1 MNEYLIKQPL
11 RYWWLTALL
20 IIINVGLFA
29 VQVLQGVSPTDP
41 SVMDLIHW
49 GADFAPL
56 TLTTENWRLLSSMF
70 LHIGIVHLLVNMWA
84 LYLFGT
90 YAEFYYRRAW
100 YVVIYVLGG
109 IMGNLSSNFVSVQDA
124 AEFLQSP
131 SQEAIQR
138 LVPSVGAGASGA
150 IMGLGGALLIAALW
164 PKADLELKYRLN
176 KNALIMLMLLN
187 LGLGLF
193 VAGINNAAHLGGFL
207 AGAAL
212 AIGYRIS
219 LYMGISAKYV
229 FQIFIALAVLFLA
242 FYIDTWLIEKAQH
255 MLEFWS
261 KFIIMQ

>member
-1 MNEYLIKQPL
+1 MNEYSIKQPL
-11 RYWWLTALL
+11 RFWWLTALL
-20 IIINVGLFA
+20 IAVNSGLFA
-29 VQVLQGVSPTDP
+29 VQFLQGVSPTNP
-41 SVMDLIHW
+41 SIMDLIRW

-100 YVVIYVLGG
+100 YVLIYVLGG
-109 IMGNLSSNFVSVQDA
+109 IMGNLASNFISVRDA

-164 PKADLELKYRLN
+164 PKSDMEVKYRLN

-193 VAGINNAAHLGGFL
+193 VDGINNAAHLGGFL

-219 LYMGISAKYV
+219 LYFSVSAKII
-229 FQIFIALAVLFLA
+229 FQLFIAATMLLLA
-242 FYIDTWLIEKAQH
+242 FYMDTWLMQKAQH
-255 MLEFWS
+255 MLGFWS